1 MPLYLLIQLLFARSQ
16 VENALENCENRE
28 PRGLQAQEYEND
40 WFFEFENLKN
50 GFAEN
55 T

>member
-1 MPLYLLIQLLFARSQ
+1 MPLCLSIRLLFARSQ

-28 PRGLQAQEYEND
+28 HRGLEAQEYEND
-40 WFFEFENLKN
+40 CVFEFENLKN
-50 GFAEN
+50 GFVEN